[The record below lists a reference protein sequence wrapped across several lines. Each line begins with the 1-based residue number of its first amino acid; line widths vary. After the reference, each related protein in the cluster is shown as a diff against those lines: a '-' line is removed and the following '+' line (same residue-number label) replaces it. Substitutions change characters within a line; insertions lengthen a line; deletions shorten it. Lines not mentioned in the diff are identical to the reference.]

1 MQHELVPLEPK
12 RWQAAADRTIR
23 TRGIV
28 LESAHDNVGEVAA
41 LVWTATQL
49 PLEIAAE
56 IEFILAHAANHL
68 LVCIRNWQCAAT
80 VGRAVALLVAERF
93 SWAHIEVEGGDERK
107 RITVESDGNTAWVVN

>member
-1 MQHELVPLEPK
+1 MRHELIPLEPK

-23 TRGIV
+23 TRGMI
-28 LESAHDNVGEVAA
+28 LESAHDNVSELAA
-41 LVWTATQL
+41 LVSTVAQLAT
-49 PLEIAAE
+49 EIAVE
-56 IEFILAHAANHL
+56 VEFALAYATNHW

-93 SWAHIEVEGGDERK
+93 TWAQIEVEGGDERK